1 MTWDKTKPQ
10 GTELVSLGDDRIRE
24 LKQDLREILGVEHYF
39 PINNNNPVA
48 LHKFA
53 LLTTA
58 QEVNTRNGQIWYN
71 TELKQLS
78 YKIANTIKR
87 FSRYIPTGFN
97 FLMLWAPNDITSF
110 WKIKASQQDY
120 VLGITK
126 GNPDSYSGSN
136 FWSVVSIHTVS
147 VFTYIHSHSV
157 FCSFGSASGQNIGMS
172 VGSGSKLFKK
182 GEHNQD
188 YHHAS
193 ATYYTPEITLLHT
206 HSLQSAG
213 WTPSYIEGFFMERL

>member
-1 MTWDKTKPQ
+1 MPWDKTKPQ

-24 LKQDLREILGVEHYF
+24 LKEDLRQILGVEHYF
-39 PINNNNPVA
+39 PVNNNNPVA

-87 FSRYIPTGFN
+87 FTRYIPTGFN
-97 FLMLWAPNDITSF
+97 FLMLQAPNEITSF
-110 WKIKASQQDY
+110 WKIKVSKENY

-126 GNPDSYSGSN
+126 DNVGFYSGSD
-136 FWSVVSIHTVS
+136 FWSVVSNHVADMYTYKHKHTVS
-147 VFTYIHSHSV
+147 
-157 FCSFGSASGQNIGMS
+157 CSFGSASGKDIGMS

-193 ATYYTPEITLLHT
+193 ATYYTPEITLSHT
-206 HSLQSAG
+206 HSIQQATWS
-213 WTPSYIEGFFMERL
+213 PSYFEGFFMERL